1 MWPIDQLYIELGLY
15 HSNEIAK
22 ARPHSEEWQTDTFVQ
37 KQWSMRNVMHSKE
50 FFGKNQGKRRKFDP
64 SILPYKFGLMFMK
77 KKKKS
82 FFFEQNKNQNDRL
95 KKNEIFKIANSQ
107 NFLVKISQIGPWV
120 SRID

>member
-82 FFFEQNKNQNDRL
+82 FFLNKTKTKMTDSKKMRFSKLPIL
-95 KKNEIFKIANSQ
+95 KIF
-107 NFLVKISQIGPWV
+107 
-120 SRID
+120 